1 MASTKAAQVAARDGA
16 KRLIARD
23 LNKSFRKR
31 RVVSGVDLEFSM
43 GEVVGLLGPNGAGK
57 TTSFY
62 MIVGLIEPDSGTVQ
76 IDSLDITAM
85 PVFERAR
92 RGVGYLPQEPSVFR
106 DLTVMENIEVVLEEQ
121 SMAARERRDLAEQ
134 LMEDFGLMRLAH
146 VKGYALSGGE
156 RRRVEIAR
164 TLAIMPDFILLD
176 EPFAGIDPI
185 AVYDIQQIIMGLRS
199 KGYGIMI
206 TDHNVRDTLAI
217 TDRAYLIHRGEI
229 VIQGTPDEVAKSE
242 VARKFYLGERF
253 TW

>member
-1 MASTKAAQVAARDGA
+1 MVKVKAP
-16 KRLIARD
+16 KRLCAQD
-23 LNKSFRKR
+23 LDKSFRKR
-31 RVVSGVDLEFSM
+31 RVVSGVSLEFTM

-62 MIVGLIEPDSGTVQ
+62 MIVGLIEPDAGRVL
-76 IDSLDITAM
+76 IDSTDITAM

-92 RGVGYLPQEPSVFR
+92 EGVGYLPQEPSVFR
-106 DLTVMENIEVVLEEQ
+106 DLTVWENIEVVLEEQ
-121 SMAARERRDLAEQ
+121 GVPPKDRADMTSQ
-134 LMEDFGLMRLAH
+134 LIEDFGLQRLIH

-185 AVYDIQQIIMGLRS
+185 AVYDIQQIIVGLRA

-229 VIQGTPDEVAKSE
+229 VVHGTPDQVAQSE
-242 VARKFYLGERF
+242 VARKFYLGDRF